1 MGQARRAV
9 VVIDML
15 NEFLYG
21 HDQQRLVPAE
31 NVPGLV
37 RNVQSLVEK
46 ARRANSPVLFVACAH
61 QADDP
66 MFRFIPSHALEGTWE
81 VEIVADVAPR
91 VGEAI
96 IKKHTYDGFHETDLD
111 ATLREMGIS
120 ELILAG
126 VQTDC
131 CVHASGQ
138 GAIFRG
144 YRTALV
150 KECTDTVSEERQRV
164 GLERFRALIG
174 PTLSLEEIT
183 WH

>member
-1 MGQARRAV
+1 MSQARRAV
-9 VVIDML
+9 VIVDML

-21 HDQQRLVPAE
+21 HAEQRLIPVA

-37 RNVQSLVEK
+37 NSVQKLIEH
-46 ARRANSPVLFVACAH
+46 ARRVNTPVLFVACAH
-61 QADDP
+61 GEDDP
-66 MFRFIPSHALEGTWE
+66 MFRFIPPHALRGTWE
-81 VEIVADVAPR
+81 AQIIADLAPR
-91 VGEAI
+91 QGEAI
-96 IKKHTYDGFHETDLD
+96 IAKHTYDGFHETRLD
-111 ATLREMGIS
+111 ATLQELGVS

-150 KECTDTVSEERQRV
+150 TECTDTVSAERQRV
-164 GLERFRALIG
+164 GLQRFRALIG
-174 PTLSLEEIT
+174 PTLSLDEIP
-183 WH
+183 WE

>member
-1 MGQARRAV
+1 MSQARQAV
-9 VVIDML
+9 VIVDML

-21 HDQQRLVPAE
+21 RAEQRLIPAK

-37 RNVQSLVEK
+37 KNVQRLIER
-46 ARRANSPVLFVACAH
+46 ARRANLSVLFVACAH
-61 QADDP
+61 REDDP
-66 MFRFIPSHALEGTWE
+66 IFRFIPPHALRGTWE
-81 VEIVADVAPR
+81 AEIVADLAPR
-91 VGEAI
+91 QGEAI
-96 IKKHTYDGFHETDLD
+96 ITKHTYDGFHETGLD
-111 ATLREMGIS
+111 TTLREMGVN

-144 YRTALV
+144 YRTVLV
-150 KECTDTVSEERQRV
+150 ADCTDTADAERQRV
-164 GLERFRALIG
+164 GLQRFRALIG
-174 PTLSLEEIT
+174 PTFSLDEIQ